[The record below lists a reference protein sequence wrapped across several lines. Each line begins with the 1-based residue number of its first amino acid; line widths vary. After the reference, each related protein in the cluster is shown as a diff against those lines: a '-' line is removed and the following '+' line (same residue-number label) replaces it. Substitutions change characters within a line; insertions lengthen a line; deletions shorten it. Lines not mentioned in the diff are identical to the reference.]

1 MPRTTILVP
10 QGAEAEAVRRARP
23 AARVVAVLPGTAT
36 AGSLPDFEPG
46 ETAVVLGLCGGL
58 WRMHAGEA
66 AIYARVVDAAH
77 AFELDPDLV
86 DELSGALPQAMVV
99 NACTTKRVITTVET
113 RTVLAQRFNADVVD
127 MEGTPLTEA
136 LTARGVRF
144 GMVRVVSDDASRDLP
159 PIEDAIDAEGRLQPM
174 PVALAFA
181 RKPLAAVAFVRN
193 ARGALDT
200 LTSVARALDR
210 AVASA
215 AH

>member
-1 MPRTTILVP
+1 MTRSTILVP

-23 AARVVAVLPGTAT
+23 AARVVALPPGPAA
-36 AGSLPDFEPG
+36 AGALPDFEDG

-58 WRMHAGEA
+58 WRMRAGEV
-66 AIYARVVDAAH
+66 AIYARVVDASLAL
-77 AFELDPDLV
+77 ELDPDLV
-86 DELSGALPQAMVV
+86 DELSAALPNAVV
-99 NACTTKRVITTVET
+99 ANACTTKRVITTVET

-127 MEGTPLTEA
+127 MEGTPLAKA
-136 LTARGVRF
+136 LSARGVRF
-144 GMVRVVSDDASRDLP
+144 AMVRVVSDDASRDLP
-159 PIEDAIDAEGRLQPM
+159 PIEDAIDAEGRLHAM

-200 LTSVARALDR
+200 LTNVARALDS
-210 AVASA
+210 AVAA